1 MASICPAM
9 EPISVPEL
17 PLPGGDEAVGQKG
30 GPLLAT
36 GAWGFQEPLP
46 TTVRKVIGQLLCASL
61 NLGSWGIQ
69 V

>member
-9 EPISVPEL
+9 EPLSVPEL
-17 PLPGGDEAVGQKG
+17 PLPGGDEAVGRRARG
-30 GPLLAT
+30 GS
-36 GAWGFQEPLP
+36 QEPLP
-46 TTVRKVIGQLLCASL
+46 TAVRKVIGQLLCASL